1 MIITINDML
10 AVSNFLDKFKDS
22 KMSFKTA
29 FKCNKLA
36 NSLKYDMEFF
46 RTKYKDIVN
55 KYSEETENGLQI
67 KKEFT
72 NEFNSAASELA
83 TTEIEIDD
91 IYFTIEELANCEMT
105 ISELRPLMKF
115 IKE

>member
-29 FKCNKLA
+29 FKCNKFANNLA
-36 NSLKYDMEFF
+36 YDMEFF
-46 RTKYKDIVN
+46 RTKYKELIT
-55 KYSEETENGLQI
+55 KYGEETENGLQI

-72 NEFNSAASELA
+72 DDFNSAANELA
-83 TTEIEIDD
+83 KTEIEIDD
-91 IYFTIEELANCEMT
+91 IYFTIEELADCEMT

-115 IKE
+115 IRE